1 MLGRRRKAFGGES
14 PHESLSAMAG
24 AGAALA
30 ATRSEADDIFRTIFD
45 HAAVGIWQT
54 TPDGRYLRVNPCC
67 AEMLGYDSPEETVA
81 AISDIAQQVYVDPA
95 ERELFKAKLAAEGR
109 VSGFVARHRR
119 RDGSTYWARLSGVA
133 VPGADGKPAFYIG
146 SAED

>member
-30 ATRSEADDIFRTIFD
+30 ASRSEADDIFRTIFN

-54 TPDGRYLRVNPCC
+54 TPEGRCLRVNPCGS
-67 AEMLGYDSPEETVA
+67 EMMGYSSPEEMVA
-81 AISDIAQQVYVDPA
+81 AISDIAQQVYVDPT
-95 ERELFKAKLAAEGR
+95 ERELLKA
-109 VSGFVARHRR
+109 
-119 RDGSTYWARLSGVA
+119 
-133 VPGADGKPAFYIG
+133 
-146 SAED
+146 